1 MGIVDQLDIRR
12 LQVLVEAIIVEVV
25 ADRTSELGV
34 TWATDGSNNDNI
46 VGATNFPDLGPGPGP
61 RVGPA
66 PGPQSGPGPVD
77 LDVDLVL
84 HQILDLK
91 LIFGL
96 P

>member
-46 VGATNFPDLGPGPGP
+46 VGATNFPDLGPGVIQLAGITNNNNCLLYTSPSP
-61 RVGPA
+61 RDRG
-66 PGPQSGPGPVD
+66 
-77 LDVDLVL
+77 
-84 HQILDLK
+84 
-91 LIFGL
+91 
-96 P
+96 